1 MPYDYLKKH
10 KISFKDVK
18 VRYMGNTP
26 EAVEAF
32 KAGALDWICTIEP
45 YASALV
51 NDVKGAVMLT
61 DGIDMYGKGYT
72 DCVLAARS
80 SLIKDNPAGL
90 KAVIKAM
97 MQAQY
102 DAETQTDAVLKEL
115 VGKYYKTSME
125 NAKIAQGKQPAIVDA
140 RSQTSSSSTAP
151 TASSRWA
158 TSRRSPAAT
167 HRLDD
172 ARRGHQGEP
181 RPLRQAQVQVGGLMA
196 VVTPPAFSEG
206 SSAAGTS
213 RPAAVARL
221 FATMAGESIAARSA
235 GRSCRS
241 ACSAASGSLCWR
253 SAGRSQAAAAAA
265 HLPRLDRRPGQ
276 VLQHRDALAG
286 RQVDDRRPVGL
297 RIGDDTIGAT
307 TMRVFVGLLI
317 ASVLG
322 IGTGVLVRYYK
333 LFDRLVLP
341 TVTLLSPV
349 SPIAWLPVAIFIFGI
364 GNGPAIFMV
373 VVALFFHMVLA
384 TITQIDGVSNNLIN
398 VARTMGASKR
408 QIYGRVIVPA
418 ILPGMLAV
426 LRMNLFAAWMVVL
439 IAESTGVGYGMGQVI
454 MLARNTFNPSLV
466 FFTIAVIGVLGFTFD
481 WLLRQ
486 AQRRILYWLPDQT
499 EKLRAL

>member
-1 MPYDYLKKH
+1 
-10 KISFKDVK
+10 
-18 VRYMGNTP
+18 
-26 EAVEAF
+26 
-32 KAGALDWICTIEP
+32 LDWLAKAWWACLSIGLFAGIWELCW
-45 YASALV
+45 ALGWADEKLLPPPHIFLSNFAEQGKYFNTATRWQV
-51 NDVKGAVMLT
+51 GKSMT
-61 DGIDMYGKGYT
+61 DGPS
-72 DCVLAARS
+72 AF
-80 SLIKDNPAGL
+80 
-90 KAVIKAM
+90 
-97 MQAQY
+97 
-102 DAETQTDAVLKEL
+102 
-115 VGKYYKTSME
+115 
-125 NAKIAQGKQPAIVDA
+125 
-140 RSQTSSSSTAP
+140 
-151 TASSRWA
+151 ASVM
-158 TSRRSPAAT
+158 T
-167 HRLDD
+167 
-172 ARRGHQGEP
+172 
-181 RPLRQAQVQVGGLMA
+181 
-196 VVTPPAFSEG
+196 
-206 SSAAGTS
+206 
-213 RPAAVARL
+213 
-221 FATMAGESIAARSA
+221 
-235 GRSCRS
+235 
-241 ACSAASGSLCWR
+241 
-253 SAGRSQAAAAAA
+253 
-265 HLPRLDRRPGQ
+265 
-276 VLQHRDALAG
+276 
-286 RQVDDRRPVGL
+286 
-297 RIGDDTIGAT
+297 TIGAT

-373 VVALFFHMVLA
+373 VIALFFHMVLA

-426 LRMNLFAAWMVVL
+426 LRMNLFGAWMVVL